1 MKDKVFLVI
10 FGLIILAALRFYY
23 IECESGF
30 DESPVITTKENRI
43 YITPIED

>member
-23 IECESGF
+23 VECKSGF
-30 DESPVITTKENRI
+30 IQSPIINTKESVINI
-43 YITPIED
+43 VP